1 MKSDAILNKICNAI
15 LRGTI
20 LLVLLAACL
29 LLLALPV
36 LLAVKVAWQ
45 WILLYL
51 LEAAVLVIVASL
63 MKVGGRG

>member
-15 LRGTI
+15 LWGTI